1 MIRREKIEEGVH
13 TMLSMNM
20 GLKEGE
26 TLLVITDVPILSDW
40 TEKRTHELA
49 KMVQTTLLAKEVF
62 EIAKQNYPTCSV
74 EFYAYPSVGK
84 SGAEPP
90 EEVVKRMLDSRVV
103 IAITTC
109 SLTHTEAREKAS
121 KAGSRIAS
129 MPGFTPEMF
138 YPGGV
143 MSVDYKRMRE
153 ESRALVR
160 LIASTDG
167 VVIHSPGGTDLK
179 LSIRGREPRSSLGEL
194 SEEGAWG
201 NLPGGEVYVAPLEG
215 TASGSIVV
223 EKARYPTLSEDMVLT
238 FQNGQVTEVA
248 GGGQMGDHYR
258 ALLDCDKMEE
268 PYLSRRNCAELGIGL
283 NPNAKRPDNLLE
295 AEKIRGTVH
304 LAIGDNSH
312 FGGKVKADMHQDF
325 VIFKPTL
332 EFDGKPIIKNGRLFV
347 K

>member
-1 MIRREKIEEGVH
+1 MIRRERIEEGVR

-26 TLLVITDVPILSDW
+26 ILLVLTDVPTLSDW
-40 TEKRTHELA
+40 MEKKTNELA
-49 KMVQTTLLAKEVF
+49 KMVQTTFLAKEVF
-62 EIAKQNYPTCSV
+62 EIAKQDYLTCSV
-74 EFYAYPSVGK
+74 EFYVYPSVGK

-90 EEVVKRMLDSRVV
+90 EEVAKRMMGSIVV
-103 IAITTC
+103 IAINTY
-109 SLTHTEAREKAS
+109 SLTHTEARERAS
-121 KAGSRIAS
+121 KTGSRIAS
-129 MPGFTPEMF
+129 MPGFSPEMF

-143 MSVDYKRMRE
+143 MSVDYKRMKE

-160 LIASTDG
+160 LITSTDG
-167 VVIHSPGGTDLK
+167 VIIYSPGGTDLK
-179 LSIRGREPRSSLGEL
+179 LSIKGREPKASLGEL
-194 SEEGAWG
+194 SEKGAWG

-215 TASGSIVV
+215 TANGRIVV
-223 EKARYPTLSEDMVLT
+223 EKARYSTLSEDMVLT
-238 FQNGQVTEVA
+238 FQNGQVTEVV

-258 ALLDCDKMEE
+258 SLLDCDKMEE

-304 LAIGDNSH
+304 IAIGDNSH
-312 FGGKVKADMHQDF
+312 FGGKVKADVHQDF

-332 EFDGKPIIKNGRLFV
+332 EFDGKAVIQKGRLFIR
-347 K
+347 